1 MKKAKKLKKLPV
13 FKNENEE
20 RDFWSTHD
28 TADFFDLD
36 KVHRYTRCVGMLE
49 CLLIWKTGD
58 VGRETAE
65 R

>member
-36 KVHRYTRCVGMLE
+36 KVHRYTLDILGALE
-49 CLLIWKTGD
+49 CWN
-58 VGRETAE
+58 VY
-65 R
+65 